1 MNCGLDFGTANCS
14 IGVWRD
20 GSPVLIDLSENSKQ
34 LSSALHSI
42 KSNIEVISIDETEL
56 SERVSRA
63 LASQANQIA
72 SAASVTSKSMD
83 VVLQQISDG
92 PNKVI
97 LREEISSINT
107 DRRKER
113 SELGELKEEKHKEL
127 WIRKVKEIK
136 KKYDSAIAKL
146 VIDALNRQKTYRDSN
161 GTLKP
166 ITSGNQIKSRERAL
180 MRREVAEIRAHANAD
195 EGISSA
201 LYADND
207 ICFGNAAIFRHME
220 DPNDGYFVK
229 SPKSFLGAELSQRQ
243 KEVFIEIVIRFF
255 AFLKSSAQNEV
266 STDLQNVVIGK
277 PINFH
282 GTQGENGNN
291 QALDILY
298 KGAISAGFRNIEF
311 LYEPIAAALHF
322 ERSLTKDKVVLVL
335 DAGGGTTDCSVIKLG
350 PSHKNRIDRGE
361 CVLGNSGA
369 RIGGTDLDHSLAMR
383 TIMPLF
389 GLTSDGVDLGIPN
402 IVFSNAITQNDINA
416 RAKFL
421 SWETG
426 RDIDFY
432 LRSVPESHVEKIHR
446 LREIYDKR
454 LGFRLNRSA
463 ELAKIALSKK
473 DSITLP
479 LNYIED
485 DLTVQITLR
494 DLEDSIH
501 RKLGTMTDLME
512 EALRQAGKAADI
524 IYVTGGTAKS
534 PVVEDYIR
542 KRFSDTEIVIGDHF
556 GSVASGLTTW
566 ASKIF

>member
-20 GSPVLIDLSENSKQ
+20 GSAVLIDLSENSKQ
-34 LSSALHSI
+34 MTSALHSI

-56 SERVSRA
+56 SGRVSRA
-63 LASQANQIA
+63 LASQGNEIA
-72 SAASVTSKSMD
+72 SAASVTNRSMG
-83 VVLQQISDG
+83 VVLDQISDG
-92 PNKVI
+92 PKKVI
-97 LREEISSINT
+97 LKEEIASINT

-113 SELGELKEEKHKEL
+113 SELGELKEEKNKEL

-136 KKYDSAIAKL
+136 KKYDSAIEKL
-146 VIDALNRQKTYRDSN
+146 VIVALNRQKNYRDSN

-166 ITSGNQIKSRERAL
+166 ITSGNQIESRERAL
-180 MRREVAEIRAHANAD
+180 MRREAAEIRAHAKAD

-207 ICFGNAAIFRHME
+207 ICFGNEAIFRHME
-220 DPNDGYFVK
+220 DPNHGYFIK

-291 QALDILY
+291 QALEILY

-350 PSHKNRIDRGE
+350 PSYKNRIDRDE
-361 CVLGNSGA
+361 CVLGNSGT

-389 GLTSDGVDLGIPN
+389 GLTSDEVDLGIPN
-402 IVFSNAITQNDINA
+402 VVFSNAITQNDINA

-432 LRSVPESHVEKIHR
+432 LKSVPGSQVEKIQR
-446 LREIYDKR
+446 LRQIYDKR

-463 ELAKIALSKK
+463 ELAKIALSEK
-473 DSITLP
+473 DSVILP

-501 RKLGTMTDLME
+501 RQLGTMTDLMD

-534 PVVEDYIR
+534 PVVEHYIR
-542 KRFSDTEIVIGDHF
+542 KRFSGTEIVIGDHF